1 MSAWWAKCVAGVA
14 MPTYVDGIRSAW
26 YVSFMSCPV
35 IIVLAGFG
43 ANGLPVGTQI
53 AATRRPDFT

>member
-1 MSAWWAKCVAGVA
+1 VAGVA

-43 ANGLPVGTQI
+43 ANGLPVNAQI